1 MKTKHWG
8 MALTLCA
15 WAAVWAQSPL
25 LRELAQEDQAARTG
39 KKVDRTDEDR
49 QKQVLALIGKGLV
62 KSPEDQFNAALV
74 LQHTG
79 LTFCEKR
86 LVSLSPDNYLLA
98 HHLAVSAFE
107 GGVKD
112 AQWLVA
118 ATLDRYL
125 SYTVGHQKYGTQRV
139 INQGN
144 GKEELVPIDRKTT
157 DEERAKYGVPPL
169 ATLLRQYPEQ
179 PTKPSKP

>member
-1 MKTKHWG
+1 MNAYLWRT
-8 MALTLCA
+8 ALLLCTWTVA
-15 WAAVWAQSPL
+15 EGQSPL
-25 LRELAQEDQAARTG
+25 LRELAQEDQATRTG
-39 KKVDRTDEDR
+39 KQVSRTDEER
-49 QKQVLALIGKGLV
+49 QKLVLALIGKGLL
-62 KSPEDQFNAALV
+62 KGPEDQLNAALV

-98 HHLAVSAFE
+98 HYLAKSAFE
-107 GGVKD
+107 GGMKD
-112 AQWLVA
+112 AGWLVA

-139 INQGN
+139 INQVN

-157 DEERAKYGVPPL
+157 DEERAQYGVPPL
-169 ATLLRQYPEQ
+169 ATLLKQYSEQTPERTR
-179 PTKPSKP
+179 P